1 MEEEYT
7 LTKQEMNAV
16 WQLIQ
21 LRRSSADDSPAVRPN
36 FAAQKEN
43 NIRDGE
49 GSAAAAEAS
58 PAPSALI
65 IIDEEKLSG
74 DEEALPRRKRKYG
87 SLVEIYKRTRPNL
100 NNNKKKKK
108 PRF

>member
-1 MEEEYT
+1 MMEEEST
-7 LTKQEMNAV
+7 LTKHEMDAV

-36 FAAQKEN
+36 FAAEKEN
-43 NIRDGE
+43 NIRA
-49 GSAAAAEAS
+49 AAAAEAS
-58 PAPSALI
+58 PASAL
-65 IIDEEKLSG
+65 IIDEEKFS
-74 DEEALPRRKRKYG
+74 DEEFEALPRRKRKYG

-100 NNNKKKKK
+100 NNNNKKK

>member
-1 MEEEYT
+1 MMEEEST
-7 LTKQEMNAV
+7 LTKHEMDAV

-36 FAAQKEN
+36 FAAEKEN
-43 NIRDGE
+43 NIRDD
-49 GSAAAAEAS
+49 GSAAAA
-58 PAPSALI
+58 AL
-65 IIDEEKLSG
+65 IIDEEKFS
-74 DEEALPRRKRKYG
+74 DEEFEALPRRKRKYG

-100 NNNKKKKK
+100 NNNNKKK

>member
-1 MEEEYT
+1 MEEEST
-7 LTKQEMNAV
+7 LTKHEMDAV

-36 FAAQKEN
+36 FAAEKEN
-43 NIRDGE
+43 NIRDGCRGGE

-58 PAPSALI
+58 PPSAV
-65 IIDEEKLSG
+65 IIDEEKFSD
-74 DEEALPRRKRKYG
+74 DEEYEALPRRKRKYG
-87 SLVEIYKRTRPNL
+87 SLVEIYKRTRPF
-100 NNNKKKKK
+100 NNKKR